1 MAMGRE
7 AKLTGCFTA
16 RRTLPSFV
24 GFDHDGNILKDNRVM
39 IIEFLRTL
47 SEGDDPPLQ
56 ETCVLAWSQLGRY
69 IHTFLD

>member
-1 MAMGRE
+1 MCCA
-7 AKLTGCFTA
+7 T

-47 SEGDDPPLQ
+47 SEGNDLLLQ

-69 IHTFLD
+69 VHILLD